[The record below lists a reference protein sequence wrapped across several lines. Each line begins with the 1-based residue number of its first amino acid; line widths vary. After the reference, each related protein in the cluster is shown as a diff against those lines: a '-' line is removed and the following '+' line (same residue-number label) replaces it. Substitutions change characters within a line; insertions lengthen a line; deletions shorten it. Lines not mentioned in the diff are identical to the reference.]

1 MGKISRNEVK
11 KMWYVFTMLLLLT
24 VLELGVSITQP
35 FNENTMKWGL
45 IVLITAK
52 VLYTL
57 SYFIYLKTKKEKIHH
72 RNVIS
77 FITYPSFHNDCDFN
91 GKRCHKHMTTF
102 SNESDLTA

>member
-1 MGKISRNEVK
+1 MGKISRNEAK

-57 SYFIYLKTKKEKIHH
+57 SYFVYLKEKKKK
-72 RNVIS
+72 
-77 FITYPSFHNDCDFN
+77 FITVMLFPSLLILPFITIVILMEKGVINI
-91 GKRCHKHMTTF
+91 
-102 SNESDLTA
+102 

>member
-1 MGKISRNEVK
+1 MGQISRNEAK
-11 KMWYVFTMLLLLT
+11 KMWYVFTTLLLIT

-57 SYFIYLKTKKEKIHH
+57 SYFIYLKQKKKKFI
-72 RNVIS
+72 NVILFPS
-77 FITYPSFHNDCDFN
+77 LLILPFITIVILMEKGVINI
-91 GKRCHKHMTTF
+91 
-102 SNESDLTA
+102 